1 MNYGLWMSAA
11 GLSTEVHRQDII
23 ANNVANAET
32 AGFKADSA
40 FTIERKAPAQDL
52 GLATPSAELLT
63 RLGGGVL
70 ANDTMT
76 DYGQGAMVDGGPLD
90 VAIDGDGFFAVRD
103 GDSTAYTRDGRFKR
117 DRNGFLVDMD
127 GRPVLD
133 DRQRPIRLGE
143 GQVQIATDGMVSVNT
158 DGVLEEVGRLG
169 VAAPPQDLLRK
180 SGDNLFQVPE
190 GTRVDAMKD
199 PRVAQGSYETSNV
212 DPIRSMSE
220 LIQSSRSVQ
229 AAARFIDFHDR
240 MMELAVTRI
249 AVG

>member
-32 AGFKADSA
+32 AGFKADTA
-40 FTIERKAPAQDL
+40 FTIERTAPAQVP
-52 GLATPSAELLT
+52 GSATPSAELLT

-70 ANDTMT
+70 ANDTWT
-76 DYGQGAMVDGGPLD
+76 DYRQGSLVDGGPLD
-90 VAIDGDGFFAVRD
+90 LAIDGEGFFAVQD

-117 DRNGFLVDMD
+117 DRDGFLVDLD
-127 GRPVLD
+127 GRPVLN

-143 GQVQIATDGMVSVNT
+143 GEVQIATDGTVSVKS
-158 DGVLEEVGRLG
+158 DGFIEEIARLG
-169 VAAPPQDLLRK
+169 VASPPQDVLRK
-180 SGDNLFQVPE
+180 SGDNLFRVPE
-190 GTRVDAMKD
+190 GTRVDVAKD
-199 PRVAQGSYETSNV
+199 PRVNQGSYETSNV

>member
-32 AGFKADSA
+32 AGFKADTA
-40 FTIERKAPAQDL
+40 FTIERPAPAQSL
-52 GLATPSAELLT
+52 GLATPSAEMLT

-76 DYGQGAMVDGGPLD
+76 DYAQGAMVDGGPLD
-90 VAIDGDGFFAVRD
+90 LAIDGDGFFMVRD

-117 DRNGFLVDMD
+117 DRDGFLVDID
-127 GRPVLD
+127 GRPVLG

-143 GQVQIATDGMVSVNT
+143 GEVRIATDGTVSVKA
-158 DGVLEEVGRLG
+158 DGSLEEVGRIG
-169 VAAPPQDLLRK
+169 VAAPPRDALRK
-180 SGDNLFQVPE
+180 SGDNLFQVAD
-190 GTRVDAMKD
+190 GARVDVMRD
-199 PRVAQGSYETSNV
+199 PRVAQGTYETSNV
-212 DPIRSMSE
+212 DPIQSMSE

>member
-32 AGFKADSA
+32 AGFKADTA
-40 FTIERKAPAQDL
+40 FTIERPAPAQDL
-52 GLATPSAELLT
+52 GLATASAEMLT

-70 ANDTMT
+70 ANQTMT
-76 DYGQGAMVDGGPLD
+76 NYDQGSMVDGGPLD
-90 VAIDGDGFFAVRD
+90 LALDGEGFFMIRD

-117 DRNGFLVDMD
+117 DRDGFLVDID
-127 GRPVLD
+127 GRPVLNE
-133 DRQRPIRLGE
+133 RQRPIQLGE
-143 GQVQIATDGMVSVNT
+143 GEVQIATDGTVSVKV
-158 DGVLEEVGRLG
+158 DGLLEEVARLG
-169 VAAPPQDLLRK
+169 VAAPPQDVLRK

-190 GTRVDAMKD
+190 GTKVDAAKD
-199 PRVAQGSYETSNV
+199 PRVNQGRYETSNV
-212 DPIRSMSE
+212 DPIQSMSE